1 MPELPEVETV
11 ARGLAQVME
20 GVRLTGVQLNRPDL
34 RFPFPEGFAERLAGQ
49 TVEAVGRRA
58 KYIVAHLSGGDVL
71 LMHLGMSGRF
81 VIEEAGNA
89 SRPGTFHHETG
100 AGEGTGDP
108 HAHVVF
114 TLENGTLIVY
124 CDPRRFG
131 MMDLFARSQI
141 TEHRLLRDIGIEPL
155 GNELSGA
162 FLNAALRGKQTP
174 IKAALLDQRIVAGIG
189 NIYACEALYRARLSP
204 RRLARTI
211 TSASGTTARCDL
223 LAATIRDVLNEAV
236 AAGGSSLRDYVQT
249 DGELGYFQ
257 HAFQVYDREGEPCA
271 RPDCSGTVGRIVQSG
286 RSTFYCST
294 CQR

>member
-49 TVEAVGRRA
+49 IVEAVGRRA

-81 VIEEAGNA
+81 VIEEAGDV
-89 SRPGTFHHETG
+89 SRPGTFHHDAG
-100 AGEGTGDP
+100 AGGGAADP
-108 HAHVVF
+108 HAHVIF
-114 TLENGTLIVY
+114 TLENGTLVVY

-141 TEHRLLRDIGIEPL
+141 TEHRLLKDIGIEPL

-223 LAATIRDVLNEAV
+223 LAEMIRDVLNEAV

-249 DGELGYFQ
+249 NGELGYFQ

-286 RSTFYCST
+286 RSTFYCPA

>member
-11 ARGLAQVME
+11 ARGLARVME
-20 GVRLTGVQLNRPDL
+20 GVRITSVRLNRPDL
-34 RFPFPEGFAERLAGQ
+34 RFPFPAGFAERLAGQ
-49 TVEAVGRRA
+49 RIEAVGRRA

-81 VIEEAGNA
+81 LIEDDGGASQPGEFHRDAGA
-89 SRPGTFHHETG
+89 TSG
-100 AGEGTGDP
+100 ADEP

-114 TLENGTLIVY
+114 TLEGGGRVIY

-131 MMDLFARSQI
+131 MMDLFARAQI
-141 TEHRLLRDIGIEPL
+141 TEHKLLKDIGIEPL

-162 FLNAALRGKQTP
+162 FLNQALRGKQTP
-174 IKAALLDQRIVAGIG
+174 IKAALLDQRIVCGIG
-189 NIYACEALYRARLSP
+189 NIYACEALYRSRLSP

-211 TSASGTTARCDL
+211 TSAAGTTARCDL
-223 LAATIRDVLNEAV
+223 LAETIRDVLNEAV

-286 RSTFYCST
+286 RSTFYCPS

>member
-11 ARGLAQVME
+11 ARGLARVME
-20 GVRLTGVQLNRPDL
+20 GVRITSVRLNRPDL
-34 RFPFPEGFAERLAGQ
+34 RFPFPAGFAERLAGQ
-49 TVEAVGRRA
+49 RVEAVGRRA

-81 VIEEAGNA
+81 LIEDQGGA
-89 SRPGTFHHETG
+89 SQPGEFHHDVG
-100 AGEGTGDP
+100 AGSGADDP

-114 TLENGTLIVY
+114 TLEGGSQVIY

-141 TEHRLLRDIGIEPL
+141 TEHKLLKDIGIEPL

-162 FLNAALRGKQTP
+162 FLNQALRGKQTP
-174 IKAALLDQRIVAGIG
+174 IKAALLDQRIVCGIG
-189 NIYACEALYRARLSP
+189 NIYACEALYRSHLSP

-211 TSASGTTARCDL
+211 TSAAGSTARCDL
-223 LAATIRDVLNEAV
+223 LAETIRDVLNEAV

-271 RPDCSGTVGRIVQSG
+271 RPDCSGSVGRIVQSG
-286 RSTFYCST
+286 RSTFFCPC

>member
-11 ARGLAQVME
+11 ARGLARVME
-20 GVRLTGVQLNRPDL
+20 GARITGVTLNRPDL
-34 RFPFPEGFAERLAGQ
+34 RFPFPDGFAEQLTGQ

-58 KYIVAHLSGGDVL
+58 KYIVAHLSGGDIL

-81 VIEEAGNA
+81 LIE
-89 SRPGTFHHETG
+89 ETG
-100 AGEGTGDP
+100 AASQPGQFHHDVGSPSSAQDR

-114 TLENGTLIVY
+114 TLEDGTTVVY

-141 TEHRLLRDIGIEPL
+141 TEHKLLKDIGIEPL

-162 FLNAALRGKQTP
+162 FLNQALRGKQTP

-189 NIYACEALYRARLSP
+189 NIYACEALYRAKLSP
-204 RRLARTI
+204 RRQARTI
-211 TSASGTTARCDL
+211 TSAAATTGRCDL
-223 LAATIRDVLNEAV
+223 LAETIRDVLNEAV

-271 RPDCSGTVGRIVQSG
+271 RPECPATIDRIVQSG
-286 RSTFYCST
+286 RSTFFCPT